1 MNPFIQKWKKT
12 INTRITTTVN
22 PSPHTKKKF
31 PLSQQKTKERIDG
44 HKLQREADTR
54 NKTKN

>member
-12 INTRITTTVN
+12 INTRVN
-22 PSPHTKKKF
+22 PSPHTKKKKI

-44 HKLQREADTR
+44 HELQREADTR
-54 NKTKN
+54 D